1 MLAVSSLP
9 AEPFLFLFLCMEW
22 PQCETAKFD
31 MLFKVNLW
39 VLSFTTQMKASPCHL
54 PGVMAG
60 ILQLANTWSPAGCGL
75 LHSV

>member
-1 MLAVSSLP
+1 
-9 AEPFLFLFLCMEW
+9 
-22 PQCETAKFD
+22 
-31 MLFKVNLW
+31 MLFDVNLW